1 MNKIVN
7 GDRVKQAREI
17 NGLTQAELA
26 ERIGYS
32 QATIAH
38 LERNSTQLL
47 LQPSEK
53 IVQAIALQT
62 GFPLQFFYQE
72 AGPEFPLGS
81 LLFRSRRSLL
91 TRENRYRAHQLGRL
105 IYEIAEKMAKRVTT
119 IDIRVPRVWKEDP
132 ATAARITRTKLG
144 LSPDT
149 PVRNLLNQ
157 LEKNG
162 VFIFAL
168 PYIIDEHESY
178 SVWADSEPRRPVIII
193 SDGKPGDRQ
202 RFNLAHELGHL
213 AMHGSFPQGLKKVED
228 EANLFAGE
236 FLMPEETMRR
246 EIIPPV
252 TLAGL
257 AELKPRWGVSISAL
271 IVRAEELEIITER
284 QARYLH
290 MQMREKGWY
299 EQEPENLFFNAEKPR
314 ALKRMA
320 EVLHGIPVNPQKVA
334 DYNFSPLP
342 LVKEILAAH
351 AEKPDMPRAAKKL
364 DHTNGNVVSINRK
377 R

>member
-1 MNKIVN
+1 MNRIVN
-7 GDRVKQAREI
+7 GDRIKQAREI
-17 NGLTQAELA
+17 RGLTQAELA

-38 LERNSTQLL
+38 LERNSAQLL

-72 AGPEFPLGS
+72 SGPEFPLGS
-81 LLFRSRRSLL
+81 LLFRSRRSLF

-105 IYEIAEKMAKRVTT
+105 IYEIAEKMSKRVTT
-119 IDIRVPRVWKEDP
+119 IEIRVPRVWKEDP
-132 ATAARITRTKLG
+132 TTAARVTRTKLG

-168 PYIIDEHESY
+168 PYIIDEHDSY

-213 AMHGSFPQGLKKVED
+213 VMHGSFPQGLKKVED
-228 EANLFAGE
+228 EADLFAAE
-236 FLMPEETMRR
+236 FLLPEETMKR
-246 EIIPPV
+246 EITPPV
-252 TLAGL
+252 TLTSL
-257 AELKPRWGVSISAL
+257 AELKPRWGVSISTL
-271 IVRAEELEIITER
+271 IVRAEKLKIITER

-299 EQEPENLFFNAEKPR
+299 EQEPENLTFKAEKPR

-320 EVLHGIPVNPQKVA
+320 EVLHGIPVDPQKVA
-334 DYNFSPLP
+334 AYNFSPLS
-342 LVKEILAAH
+342 LVKEILTAH
-351 AEKPDMPRAAKKL
+351 ADKSDMPKATKKAEQ
-364 DHTNGNVVSINRK
+364 TPKNVIPIHNR